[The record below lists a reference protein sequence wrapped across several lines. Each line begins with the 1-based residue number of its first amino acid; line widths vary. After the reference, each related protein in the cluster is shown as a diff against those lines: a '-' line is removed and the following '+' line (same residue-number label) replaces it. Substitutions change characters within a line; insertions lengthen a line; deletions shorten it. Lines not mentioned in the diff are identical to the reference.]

1 MKKVR
6 YIGPETEDGYTPHP
20 GSTGYVINSEST
32 DKGNLLL
39 IRWDDESVKSDKT
52 WYCWEDDIIYI
63 EKDPPEKIYITKNAV
78 DIISLVLLAAIDDRF
93 LDYSYLFDSITTN
106 DMKNILSNIIE
117 PLQGLKNGHKCEI
130 IMEEQ
135 NNEDAGTN

>member
-20 GSTGYVINSEST
+20 GSIGYVINSEST

-39 IRWDDESVKSDKT
+39 IKWDDESVKSDKT
-52 WYCWEDDIIYI
+52 WYCWEEFITYI
-63 EKDPPEKIYITKNAV
+63 EEEPPEKIHITKRAV
-78 DIISLVLLAAIDDRF
+78 DIMSLILFAAIDHRF
-93 LDYSYLFDSITTN
+93 MYYSYLFDSITTN
-106 DMKNILSNIIE
+106 DMKNVLSNIIE